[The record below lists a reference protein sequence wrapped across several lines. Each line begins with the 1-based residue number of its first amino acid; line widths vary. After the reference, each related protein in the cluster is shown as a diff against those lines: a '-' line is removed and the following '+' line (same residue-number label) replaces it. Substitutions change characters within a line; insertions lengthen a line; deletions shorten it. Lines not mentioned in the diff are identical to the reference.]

1 MLDFAG
7 GVCRHR
13 LPKTCDNATLPLWE
27 DAPLAGSQLQPIT
40 VIPNR
45 AGISYLNKRPP
56 SLSWL
61 CSLSCSHTVHLDIH
75 RCISHGR
82 GIFAVYLCNIWNPK
96 SSTGI
101 SAPSC
106 YNPDSRDRASSQAVS
121 TQQVLSMPG
130 HSIPLQ
136 VPVTPYP
143 KGGLLAHPLGLSLWC
158 HLLATPASPRPHR
171 APGLGKVQADP
182 RTPVLCSPP
191 ISSTSLAIEI
201 PCQGVSS
208 VLFLAL
214 LLGFLDQTIDF
225 LGFCVVFFTFHLLG

>member
-13 LPKTCDNATLPLWE
+13 LPKTCDNATPPLWE

-56 SLSWL
+56 SLSCL

-82 GIFAVYLCNIWNPK
+82 GIFAAYLCNIWNPK

-130 HSIPLQ
+130 HSIHCRSLSPRIPREGSLLI
-136 VPVTPYP
+136 PWAYHCGVTFLPP
-143 KGGLLAHPLGLSLWC
+143 QPPPDPTGLLA
-158 HLLATPASPRPHR
+158 LAKCKQTLAPRCSA
-171 APGLGKVQADP
+171 APP
-182 RTPVLCSPP
+182 SPP
-191 ISSTSLAIEI
+191 PL
-201 PCQGVSS
+201 
-208 VLFLAL
+208 
-214 LLGFLDQTIDF
+214 
-225 LGFCVVFFTFHLLG
+225 